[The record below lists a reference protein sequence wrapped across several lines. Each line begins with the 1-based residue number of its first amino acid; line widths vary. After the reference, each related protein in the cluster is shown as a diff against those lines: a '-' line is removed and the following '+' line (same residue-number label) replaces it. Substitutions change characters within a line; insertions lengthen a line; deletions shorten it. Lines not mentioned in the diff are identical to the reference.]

1 MRFATRV
8 LRSLRPLIGASCTAD
23 IGKVI
28 GDFAAELD
36 AMHYALGILQHTPEG
51 DVLRWLCEDVRRWW
65 DVFRPEFTPL
75 IATTGWRAGQMRVAW
90 RTLDDDQ
97 FFPAHDEL
105 RRLGAQSGLFLV
117 ADGLCPGDTV
127 ACFALLFGFEDG
139 TEGRHAH
146 AQLTDLCHH
155 AASLLLDAYLRL
167 PCQQRTPTCAPTRL
181 SAREQ
186 ECLRW
191 ASVGKTGGETAQIL
205 GVSERTVNFH
215 LGNAFAKLRVNNKQ
229 AAVAQAILRGLL

>member
-1 MRFATRV
+1 MRFATRA
-8 LRSLRPLIGASCTAD
+8 LRTLRPLIGASCPAD
-23 IGKVI
+23 IDKVVRE
-28 GDFAAELD
+28 FAAELD
-36 AMHYALGILQHTPEG
+36 AMHYVLGIVQHTPGG
-51 DVLRWLCEDVRRWW
+51 DVLRWLCEDAWRWW
-65 DVFRPEFTPL
+65 EAFRPEFSPL
-75 IATTGWRAGQMRVAW
+75 VAAAGWRAGQLRITW

-97 FFPAHDEL
+97 FFPVHDEL
-105 RRLGAQSGLFLV
+105 QRLRARSGLFLV
-117 ADGLCPGDTV
+117 ADGLRPGDTL
-127 ACFALLFGFEDG
+127 ACLGLLFGFADSTG
-139 TEGRHAH
+139 GRHAH
-146 AQLTDLCHH
+146 AQLADLCHH

-167 PCQQRTPTCAPTRL
+167 PCQERKPECVPTRL

-215 LGNAFAKLRVNNKQ
+215 LGNAFVKLRVNNKQ

>member
-1 MRFATRV
+1 V
-8 LRSLRPLIGASCTAD
+8 LRSLRPLIGASCRAD
-23 IGKVI
+23 IDKVI
-28 GDFAAELD
+28 SDFAAELD
-36 AMHYALGILQHTPEG
+36 AIHYALGIIQHTSDG
-51 DVLRWLCEDVRRWW
+51 DVLRWLCEDARCWW
-65 DVFRPEFTPL
+65 EAFRPEFSPL
-75 IATTGWRAGQMRVAW
+75 IATTGWRTGQMRVAW
-90 RTLDDDQ
+90 RTLDDDP
-97 FFPAHDEL
+97 FFPASDEL
-105 RRLGAQSGLFLV
+105 QRLGAQSGLFLV
-117 ADGLCPGDTV
+117 ADGLRPGDTI
-127 ACFALLFGFEDG
+127 ACFALLFGFADATG
-139 TEGRHAH
+139 GRHAH

-167 PCQQRTPTCAPTRL
+167 PCHERKPTRAPARL

-215 LGNAFAKLRVNNKQ
+215 LGNAFAKLKVNNKQ